1 MVHICWTGGRVVN
14 KAAERGRGD
23 VITNI
28 WTLPSFVFFPKKKSK
43 VWHLHLQAWWN
54 IHKYTD
60 PPFIYFNI
68 IFRLNEVHILTFY
81 YKSKSDGRVSR
92 TQIYGPSLYFLFR
105 LKSTVWHFLI
115 RTFLWLSISLMEELT
130 TRIGLWSAALI
141 TTTHPSASRQ
151 GSKEAGSHHSTFFDG
166 TLSLTLSP
174 PLSLFTERQWQCPN
188 KALFFLA
195 PSHFPIY
202 MPTCWR
208 VFFDTF
214 HLFIVL

>member
-1 MVHICWTGGRVVN
+1 MEYTQIYG
-14 KAAERGRGD
+14 
-23 VITNI
+23 
-28 WTLPSFVFFPKKKSK
+28 SS
-43 VWHLHLQAWWN
+43 LHLFQY
-54 IHKYTD
+54 H
-60 PPFIYFNI
+60 
-68 IFRLNEVHILTFY
+68 FRLNEVHILTFY

-188 KALFFLA
+188 KALFLPPVTFL
-195 PSHFPIY
+195 Y
-202 MPTCWR
+202 TCQL
-208 VFFDTF
+208 VEGSSLI
-214 HLFIVL
+214 LFIFYRLINHFQRILQPWRS